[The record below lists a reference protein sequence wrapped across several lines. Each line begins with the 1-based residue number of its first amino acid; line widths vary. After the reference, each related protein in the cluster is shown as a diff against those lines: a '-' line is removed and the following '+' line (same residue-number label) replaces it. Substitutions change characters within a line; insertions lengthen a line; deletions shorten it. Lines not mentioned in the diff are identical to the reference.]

1 MSPLETFVTEFL
13 KASAVSYFFRQYAV
27 ILCLFLL
34 GALLSDLLLAPGQ
47 SRPRRCVIAFP
58 AGVSAFVLT
67 AYIMLVTGIVYNTL
81 TVCIALIAEAVAVTV
96 LNRRSIAAFCGSG
109 KIKRMIPAICA
120 VLVTAAVATSGIAP
134 VSITNDTMYYFKRY
148 PDCIV
153 YYGGLRDQFDFFLTD
168 TGLGI
173 VSLDT
178 LPALFGFGDTFGI
191 REFFHI
197 NFIAF
202 FGISVHERAKRYLG
216 GKSALPAAVVVTAF
230 LVFATPFVILGH
242 WALANM
248 YFMEMFFIAAY
259 IATDY
264 EDNGANLTP
273 LLLLALSLFRIEG
286 TVFAVWL
293 ILCIALFTNLAKK
306 LVLFV
311 LIPMGILFGSYCI
324 KVFTQFYVLDNIYL
338 FMSPQKA
345 VILVGFIVAAGIY
358 LWFIYPRLP
367 EKIAGHLPAIYIVAL
382 AGGNLLLCIA
392 NPEHYIGNLRAF
404 YANLFR
410 QSGWGMLPYFVVAM
424 TLFLAAEYI
433 IARKGGKPLP
443 EVTNRFNITL
453 TIGFILIVLAASFGR
468 GDVLAEE
475 VGDSGNRVLLQV
487 VPLIVMTYGGLFL
500 RLACRWRKE
509 EAG

>member
-1 MSPLETFVTEFL
+1 MSPLETFVMEFL
-13 KASAVSYFFRQYAV
+13 TGSAVSYFFRQYAV
-27 ILCLFLL
+27 ILCLYLL

-47 SRPRRCVIAFP
+47 TRLGRCVVAFP
-58 AGVSAFVLT
+58 AGVSAFVIT
-67 AYIMLVTGIVYNTL
+67 AYIMLVTGIPYNTL
-81 TVCIALIAEAVAVTV
+81 SVCIALIAEALAVVA
-96 LNRRSIAAFCGSG
+96 LNRRSFAAHSDPSAL
-109 KIKRMIPAICA
+109 KRMAPAVIA
-120 VLVTAAVATSGIAP
+120 VLVTAAVATSGLAP

-202 FGISVHERAKRYLG
+202 FGISVHERSKRYLG
-216 GKSALPAAVVVTAF
+216 ERSAVLAAIIITAA
-230 LVFATPFVILGH
+230 LAVATPFVILGH

-259 IATDY
+259 TATDY
-264 EDNGANLTP
+264 TDNGANLTP

-293 ILCIALFTNLAKK
+293 ILCIALFTGLAKK
-306 LVLFV
+306 LVLGV
-311 LIPMGILFGSYCI
+311 LIPMGILFGSYCVKI
-324 KVFTQFYVLDNIYL
+324 FTQFYVLDNIYL

-345 VILVGFIVAAGIY
+345 VILVGFIVAAIIY

-367 EKIAGHLPAIYIVAL
+367 EKLVRILPGLYIAAL
-382 AGGNLLLCIA
+382 AGGNLLLLLFDPA
-392 NPEHYIGNLRAF
+392 HYTGNLAAF

-424 TLFLAAEYI
+424 TAFL
-433 IARKGGKPLP
+433 IAQHFITKASKEGMT
-443 EVTNRFNITL
+443 EAVNMYDITL
-453 TIGFILIVLAASFGR
+453 TAGFVLIVLAASFGR

-487 VPLIVMTYGGLFL
+487 VPLVAMTYGTLFL
-500 RLACRWRKE
+500 RLLQK
-509 EAG
+509 